1 MSRRYR
7 GVNQHDCVDVA
18 CEMTKQRLRVIPLG
32 GAGEVGRNMWVVEYG
47 EDIVILDCGVMFP
60 EAEML
65 GVDLVLPDIT
75 YLRENLHKVRAI
87 VLTHGHEDHIGSLP
101 YVLPEL
107 GFPPVY
113 ATPLT
118 AGLVSHKLKE
128 HRLLEQTKIHRFE
141 AGDELRVGIF
151 KIETFHVAHS
161 IPDTVGLAINTPAGI
176 AVYLTDWKFDHTP
189 VDKRPTDIAAITALG
204 QRNPLVLMTDCV
216 RVESSGSTPSE
227 RVVGD
232 SLDSIFATAPGRII
246 VATFAS
252 NISRVQQVID
262 SAEAYGR
269 RLMLAGRSMENNFR
283 IALELGY
290 LRIQPT
296 TLVRGSEAA
305 TLPDDQVAVM
315 CTGSQGEP
323 MAALARMANRD
334 FPHLRVKQGDTVVVS
349 ASPIPGNEVSVSRV
363 INNLFRIGAD
373 VIYGS
378 EAKVH
383 VSGHAAQEELKML
396 LAMLRPQNV
405 IPFHGDYRHMVLYR
419 KLALGMNMG
428 YTMDNVFVIENGSVM
443 EFGQNFAK
451 LVNKVPV
458 NYIYVDGTTVGDVS
472 QIVVRDRQL
481 LSRDGVMI
489 VVVTIDRHSG
499 ELVGGPDVLS
509 RGFVQVRDADTL
521 IDSTRNV
528 VRRIL
533 QKTNDQTEVDAA
545 FVIRKIKDAV
555 GDHLFEQ
562 TRRRPVVLPIVTE
575 V

>member
-1 MSRRYR
+1 VLGRT
-7 GVNQHDCVDVA
+7 VNHHDVVDVA
-18 CEMTKQRLRVIPLG
+18 CKMTKQRLRVIPLG

-75 YLRENLHKVRAI
+75 YLRENLHKVRGI

-373 VIYGS
+373 VIYGG

-428 YTMDNVFVIENGSVM
+428 YSMDNVFVIENGSVM

-451 LVNKVPV
+451 MVNKVPV

>member
-1 MSRRYR
+1 MGGRRKRTNKY
-7 GVNQHDCVDVA
+7 VDIA
-18 CEMTKQRLRVIPLG
+18 SEMTKQRLRVIPLG

-47 EDIVILDCGVMFP
+47 EDIVVLDCGVMFP

-75 YLRENLHKVRAI
+75 YLRENLHKIRAI

-118 AGLVSHKLKE
+118 AGMVSHKLKE

-204 QRNPLVLMTDCV
+204 QRNPVVLITDCV
-216 RVESSGSTPSE
+216 RVESSGFTPSE

-262 SAEAYGR
+262 SSEAYGR

-334 FPHLRVKQGDTVVVS
+334 FPHLRIKQGDTVVVS
-349 ASPIPGNEVSVSRV
+349 ATPIPGNEVSVSRV

-396 LAMLRPQNV
+396 LGMLRPQNV

-428 YTMDNVFVIENGSVM
+428 YTMDNVFVLENGSVM

-451 LVNKVPV
+451 MVNKVPV

>member
-1 MSRRYR
+1 M
-7 GVNQHDCVDVA
+7 
-18 CEMTKQRLRVIPLG
+18 G

-47 EDIVILDCGVMFP
+47 EDIVVLDCGVMFP

-75 YLRENLHKVRAI
+75 YLRENLHKIRAI

-107 GFPPVY
+107 GFPPIY

-118 AGLVSHKLKE
+118 AGMVSHKLKE

-204 QRNPLVLMTDCV
+204 QRNPVVLITDCV
-216 RVESSGSTPSE
+216 RVESSGFTPSE

-262 SAEAYGR
+262 SSEAYGR

-396 LAMLRPQNV
+396 LGMLRPQNV

-451 LVNKVPV
+451 MVNKVPV

-499 ELVGGPDVLS
+499 ELVGGPDVMS

>member
-1 MSRRYR
+1 M
-7 GVNQHDCVDVA
+7 
-18 CEMTKQRLRVIPLG
+18 G

-75 YLRENLHKVRAI
+75 YLRENLHKVRGI

-107 GFPPVY
+107 GFPPIH

-428 YTMDNVFVIENGSVM
+428 YSMDNVFVIENGSVM

-451 LVNKVPV
+451 MVNKVPV

>member
-1 MSRRYR
+1 
-7 GVNQHDCVDVA
+7 VNHHDVVDVA
-18 CEMTKQRLRVIPLG
+18 CKMTKQRLRVIPLG

-75 YLRENLHKVRAI
+75 YLRENLHKVRGI

-107 GFPPVY
+107 GFPPVH

-373 VIYGS
+373 VIYGG

-428 YTMDNVFVIENGSVM
+428 YSMDNVFVIENGSVM

-451 LVNKVPV
+451 MVNKVPV

>member
-1 MSRRYR
+1 
-7 GVNQHDCVDVA
+7 VNHHDVVDVA
-18 CEMTKQRLRVIPLG
+18 CKMTKQRLRVIPLG

-75 YLRENLHKVRAI
+75 YLRENLHKVRGI

-373 VIYGS
+373 VIYGG

-428 YTMDNVFVIENGSVM
+428 YSMDNVFVIENGSVM

-451 LVNKVPV
+451 MVNKVPV

-481 LSRDGVMI
+481 LSRDGV
-489 VVVTIDRHSG
+489 
-499 ELVGGPDVLS
+499 
-509 RGFVQVRDADTL
+509 
-521 IDSTRNV
+521 TRLCTGA
-528 VRRIL
+528 RCRYL
-533 QKTNDQTEVDAA
+533 D
-545 FVIRKIKDAV
+545 
-555 GDHLFEQ
+555 
-562 TRRRPVVLPIVTE
+562 
-575 V
+575 

>member
-1 MSRRYR
+1 M
-7 GVNQHDCVDVA
+7 
-18 CEMTKQRLRVIPLG
+18 G

-47 EDIVILDCGVMFP
+47 EDIVVLDCGVMFP

-75 YLRENLHKVRAI
+75 YLRENLHKIRAI

-107 GFPPVY
+107 GFPPIY

-118 AGLVSHKLKE
+118 AGMVSHKLKE

-216 RVESSGSTPSE
+216 RVESPGFTPSE

-262 SAEAYGR
+262 SSEAYGR

-334 FPHLRVKQGDTVVVS
+334 FPHLRIKQGDTVVVS

-396 LAMLRPQNV
+396 LGMLRPQNV

-451 LVNKVPV
+451 MVNKVPV

-499 ELVGGPDVLS
+499 ELVGGPDVMS

>member
-7 GVNQHDCVDVA
+7 SVNQHDCVDVA

-75 YLRENLHKVRAI
+75 YLRENLHKVRGI

>member
-1 MSRRYR
+1 
-7 GVNQHDCVDVA
+7 
-18 CEMTKQRLRVIPLG
+18 MTKQRLRVIPLG

-47 EDIVILDCGVMFP
+47 EDIVVLDCGVMFP

-75 YLRENLHKVRAI
+75 YLRENLHKIRAI

-118 AGLVSHKLKE
+118 AGMVSHKLKE

-216 RVESSGSTPSE
+216 RVESSGFTPSE

-262 SAEAYGR
+262 SSEAYGR

-334 FPHLRVKQGDTVVVS
+334 FPHLRIKQGDTVVVS
-349 ASPIPGNEVSVSRV
+349 ATPIPGNEVSVSRV

-396 LAMLRPQNV
+396 LGMLRPQNV

-451 LVNKVPV
+451 MVNKVPV

-499 ELVGGPDVLS
+499 ELVGGPDVMS

>member
-1 MSRRYR
+1 
-7 GVNQHDCVDVA
+7 
-18 CEMTKQRLRVIPLG
+18 MTKQRLRVIPLG

>member
-1 MSRRYR
+1 M
-7 GVNQHDCVDVA
+7 
-18 CEMTKQRLRVIPLG
+18 G

-47 EDIVILDCGVMFP
+47 EDIVVLDCGVMFP

-75 YLRENLHKVRAI
+75 YLRENLHKIRAI

-118 AGLVSHKLKE
+118 AGMVSHKLKE

-216 RVESSGSTPSE
+216 RVESSGFTPSE

-262 SAEAYGR
+262 SSEAYGR

-396 LAMLRPQNV
+396 LGMLRPQNV

-451 LVNKVPV
+451 MVNKVPV

-499 ELVGGPDVLS
+499 ELVGGPDVMS

>member
-7 GVNQHDCVDVA
+7 SVNQHDCVDVA

>member
-1 MSRRYR
+1 
-7 GVNQHDCVDVA
+7 
-18 CEMTKQRLRVIPLG
+18 MTKQRLRVIPLG

-47 EDIVILDCGVMFP
+47 EDIVVLDCGVMFP

-75 YLRENLHKVRAI
+75 YLRENLHKIRAI

-118 AGLVSHKLKE
+118 AGMVSHKLKE

-216 RVESSGSTPSE
+216 RVESSGFTPSE

-262 SAEAYGR
+262 SSEAYGR

-396 LAMLRPQNV
+396 LGMLRPQNV

-451 LVNKVPV
+451 MVNKVPV

-499 ELVGGPDVLS
+499 ELVGGPDVMS

>member
-1 MSRRYR
+1 M
-7 GVNQHDCVDVA
+7 
-18 CEMTKQRLRVIPLG
+18 G

-47 EDIVILDCGVMFP
+47 EDIVVLDCGVMFP

-75 YLRENLHKVRAI
+75 YLRENLHKIRAI

-118 AGLVSHKLKE
+118 AGMVSHKLKE

-204 QRNPLVLMTDCV
+204 QRNPVVLITDCV
-216 RVESSGSTPSE
+216 RVESSGFTPSE

-262 SAEAYGR
+262 SSEAYGR

-396 LAMLRPQNV
+396 LGMLRPQNV

-428 YTMDNVFVIENGSVM
+428 YTMDNVFVLENGSVM

-451 LVNKVPV
+451 MVNKVPV

-499 ELVGGPDVLS
+499 ELVGGPDVMS
-509 RGFVQVRDADTL
+509 RGIVQVRDADTL

>member
-1 MSRRYR
+1 
-7 GVNQHDCVDVA
+7 
-18 CEMTKQRLRVIPLG
+18 MTKQRLRVIPLG

-47 EDIVILDCGVMFP
+47 EDIVVLDCGVMFP

-75 YLRENLHKVRAI
+75 YLRENLHKIRAI

-118 AGLVSHKLKE
+118 AGMVSHKLKE

-216 RVESSGSTPSE
+216 RVESPGFTPSE

-262 SAEAYGR
+262 SSEAYGR

-334 FPHLRVKQGDTVVVS
+334 FPHLRIKQGDTVVVS

-396 LAMLRPQNV
+396 LGMLRPQNV

-451 LVNKVPV
+451 MVNKVPV

-499 ELVGGPDVLS
+499 ELVGGPDVMS

>member
-1 MSRRYR
+1 
-7 GVNQHDCVDVA
+7 
-18 CEMTKQRLRVIPLG
+18 MTNKQRLRVIPLG

-47 EDIVILDCGVMFP
+47 DDIVVLDCGVMFP

-65 GVDLVLPDIT
+65 GVDLVLPDIG
-75 YLRENLHKVRAI
+75 YLKENMARVRAI
-87 VLTHGHEDHIGSLP
+87 VLTHGHEDHVGGLP

-107 GFPPVY
+107 DFPPVY
-113 ATPLT
+113 GTPVT
-118 AGLVSHKLKE
+118 IGMVTHKLKE
-128 HRLLEQTKIHRFE
+128 HRMLDQTKLHKFV
-141 AGDELRVGIF
+141 AGDALTIGVFR
-151 KIETFHVAHS
+151 IETFHLAHS
-161 IPDTVGLAINTPAGI
+161 IPDTVGLAINSPVGM

-189 VDKRPTDIAAITALG
+189 VDKRPTDIAAITALS
-204 QRNPLVLMTDCV
+204 QRNPLVLITDCV
-216 RVESSGSTPSE
+216 RVEASGFTPSE

-269 RLMLAGRSMENNFR
+269 RVLLAGRSMENNFR

-290 LRIQPT
+290 LRVQPT

-305 TLPDDQVAVM
+305 TLPDDQLAVM
-315 CTGSQGEP
+315 STGSQGEP

-334 FPHLRVKQGDTVVVS
+334 YPNLRIKAGDTVVVS
-349 ASPIPGNEVSVSRV
+349 ATPIPGNEVSVSRV

-373 VIYGS
+373 VIYGP

-396 LAMLRPQNV
+396 LAMLRPQYV
-405 IPFHGDYRHMVLYR
+405 LPFHGDYRHMVLYR
-419 KLALGMNMG
+419 KLAVGMGLG
-428 YTMDNVFVIENGSVM
+428 YSADNVFVLENGSVM
-443 EFGQNFAK
+443 EFAPGFGK
-451 LVNKVPV
+451 MVNKVPV

-481 LSRDGVMI
+481 LARDGVMI

-499 ELVGGPDVLS
+499 ELIGGPDVLT
-509 RGFVQVRDADTL
+509 RGFVQVSESEAL
-521 IDSTRNV
+521 VESTRNV
-528 VRRIL
+528 VRRLL
-533 QKTNDQTEVDAA
+533 QHKNDSTEIDAA
-545 FVIRKIKDAV
+545 FVIRKIKDSV
-555 GDHLFEQ
+555 GDHLYEQ

>member
-1 MSRRYR
+1 
-7 GVNQHDCVDVA
+7 
-18 CEMTKQRLRVIPLG
+18 MTKQRLRVIPLG

-47 EDIVILDCGVMFP
+47 EDIVVLDCGVMFP

-75 YLRENLHKVRAI
+75 YLRENLHKIRAI

-118 AGLVSHKLKE
+118 AGMVSHKLKE

-204 QRNPLVLMTDCV
+204 QRNPVVLITDCV
-216 RVESSGSTPSE
+216 RVESSGFTPSE

-262 SAEAYGR
+262 SSEAYGR

-334 FPHLRVKQGDTVVVS
+334 FPHLRIKQGDTVVVS
-349 ASPIPGNEVSVSRV
+349 ATPIPGNEVSVSRV

-396 LAMLRPQNV
+396 LGMLRPQNV

-428 YTMDNVFVIENGSVM
+428 YTMDNVFVLENGSVM

-451 LVNKVPV
+451 MVNKVPV

>member
-1 MSRRYR
+1 M
-7 GVNQHDCVDVA
+7 
-18 CEMTKQRLRVIPLG
+18 
-32 GAGEVGRNMWVVEYG
+32 
-47 EDIVILDCGVMFP
+47 
-60 EAEML
+60 
-65 GVDLVLPDIT
+65 
-75 YLRENLHKVRAI
+75 
-87 VLTHGHEDHIGSLP
+87 
-101 YVLPEL
+101 
-107 GFPPVY
+107 
-113 ATPLT
+113 
-118 AGLVSHKLKE
+118 
-128 HRLLEQTKIHRFE
+128 
-141 AGDELRVGIF
+141 
-151 KIETFHVAHS
+151 
-161 IPDTVGLAINTPAGI
+161 
-176 AVYLTDWKFDHTP
+176 
-189 VDKRPTDIAAITALG
+189 
-204 QRNPLVLMTDCV
+204 
-216 RVESSGSTPSE
+216 
-227 RVVGD
+227 
-232 SLDSIFATAPGRII
+232 
-246 VATFAS
+246 ATFAS

-262 SAEAYGR
+262 SSEAYGR
-269 RLMLAGRSMENNFR
+269 RLMLAGRSLENNFR

-396 LAMLRPQNV
+396 LGMLRPQNV

-428 YTMDNVFVIENGSVM
+428 YTMDNVFVLENGSVM

-451 LVNKVPV
+451 MVNKVPV

-499 ELVGGPDVLS
+499 ELVGGPDVMS

-562 TRRRPVVLPIVTE
+562 TRRRPVVLPILTE

>member
-1 MSRRYR
+1 
-7 GVNQHDCVDVA
+7 
-18 CEMTKQRLRVIPLG
+18 
-32 GAGEVGRNMWVVEYG
+32 
-47 EDIVILDCGVMFP
+47 
-60 EAEML
+60 
-65 GVDLVLPDIT
+65 
-75 YLRENLHKVRAI
+75 
-87 VLTHGHEDHIGSLP
+87 
-101 YVLPEL
+101 
-107 GFPPVY
+107 
-113 ATPLT
+113 
-118 AGLVSHKLKE
+118 
-128 HRLLEQTKIHRFE
+128 
-141 AGDELRVGIF
+141 LRVGIF

-161 IPDTVGLAINTPAGI
+161 IPDTVGLAILTPAGI
-176 AVYLTDWKFDHTP
+176 AVYMTDWNFDHTP

-216 RVESSGSTPSE
+216 RVESPGFTPSE

-262 SAEAYGR
+262 SSEAYGR

-334 FPHLRVKQGDTVVVS
+334 FPHLRIKQGDTVVVS

-396 LAMLRPQNV
+396 LGMLRPQNV

-451 LVNKVPV
+451 MVNKVPV

-499 ELVGGPDVLS
+499 ELVGGPDVMS

>member
-1 MSRRYR
+1 M
-7 GVNQHDCVDVA
+7 
-18 CEMTKQRLRVIPLG
+18 
-32 GAGEVGRNMWVVEYG
+32 
-47 EDIVILDCGVMFP
+47 
-60 EAEML
+60 
-65 GVDLVLPDIT
+65 
-75 YLRENLHKVRAI
+75 
-87 VLTHGHEDHIGSLP
+87 
-101 YVLPEL
+101 
-107 GFPPVY
+107 
-113 ATPLT
+113 
-118 AGLVSHKLKE
+118 VSHKLKE

-204 QRNPLVLMTDCV
+204 QRNPVVLITDCV
-216 RVESSGSTPSE
+216 RVESSGFTPSE

-262 SAEAYGR
+262 SSEAYGR

-334 FPHLRVKQGDTVVVS
+334 FPHLRIKQGDTVVVS
-349 ASPIPGNEVSVSRV
+349 ATPIPGNEVSVSRV

-396 LAMLRPQNV
+396 LGMLRPQNV

-428 YTMDNVFVIENGSVM
+428 YTMDNVFVLENGSVM

-451 LVNKVPV
+451 MVNKVPV

-499 ELVGGPDVLS
+499 ELVGGPDVMS

>member
-1 MSRRYR
+1 M
-7 GVNQHDCVDVA
+7 
-18 CEMTKQRLRVIPLG
+18 G

-47 EDIVILDCGVMFP
+47 EDIVVLDCGVMFP

-75 YLRENLHKVRAI
+75 YLRENLHKIRAI

-107 GFPPVY
+107 GFPPIY

-118 AGLVSHKLKE
+118 AGMVSHKLKE

-216 RVESSGSTPSE
+216 RVESSGFTPSE

-262 SAEAYGR
+262 SSEAYGR

-334 FPHLRVKQGDTVVVS
+334 FPHLRIKQGDTVVVS

-396 LAMLRPQNV
+396 LGMLRPQNV

-451 LVNKVPV
+451 MVNKVPV

-499 ELVGGPDVLS
+499 ELVGGPDVMS

>member
-1 MSRRYR
+1 M
-7 GVNQHDCVDVA
+7 
-18 CEMTKQRLRVIPLG
+18 G

-47 EDIVILDCGVMFP
+47 EDIVVLDCGVMFP

-75 YLRENLHKVRAI
+75 YLRENMHKVRAI

-118 AGLVSHKLKE
+118 AGMVSHKLKE

-204 QRNPLVLMTDCV
+204 QRNPVVLITDCV
-216 RVESSGSTPSE
+216 RVESSGFTPSE

-334 FPHLRVKQGDTVVVS
+334 FPHLRIKQGDSVVVS

-363 INNLFRIGAD
+363 INNLFRIGAE

-396 LAMLRPQNV
+396 LGMLRPQNV

-419 KLALGMNMG
+419 KLAIGMNMG
-428 YTMDNVFVIENGSVM
+428 YNMENVFVLENGSVM

-451 LVNKVPV
+451 IVNKVPV
-458 NYIYVDGTTVGDVS
+458 NYIYVDGNTVGDVS

-528 VRRIL
+528 VRKIL

>member
-1 MSRRYR
+1 
-7 GVNQHDCVDVA
+7 
-18 CEMTKQRLRVIPLG
+18 MTKQRLRVIPLG

-47 EDIVILDCGVMFP
+47 EDIVVLDCGVMFP

-75 YLRENLHKVRAI
+75 YLRENLHKIRAI

-118 AGLVSHKLKE
+118 AGMVSHKLKE

-216 RVESSGSTPSE
+216 RVESPGFTPSE

-262 SAEAYGR
+262 SSEAYGR

-334 FPHLRVKQGDTVVVS
+334 FPHLRIKQGDTVVVS

-373 VIYGS
+373 VVYGS

-396 LAMLRPQNV
+396 LGMLRPQNV
-405 IPFHGDYRHMVLYR
+405 IPFHGDYRHLVLYR

-451 LVNKVPV
+451 IVNKVPV

-489 VVVTIDRHSG
+489 VVVTINRHSG
-499 ELVGGPDVLS
+499 ELVGGPDIMS

>member
-1 MSRRYR
+1 
-7 GVNQHDCVDVA
+7 
-18 CEMTKQRLRVIPLG
+18 MTKQRLRVIPLG

-75 YLRENLHKVRAI
+75 YLRENLHKIRAI

-118 AGLVSHKLKE
+118 AGMVSHKLKE

-216 RVESSGSTPSE
+216 RVESSGFTPSE

-262 SAEAYGR
+262 SSEAYGR

-396 LAMLRPQNV
+396 LGMLRPQNV

-451 LVNKVPV
+451 MVNKVPV

-489 VVVTIDRHSG
+489 VVVMIDRHSG
-499 ELVGGPDVLS
+499 ELVGGPDVMS

>member
-1 MSRRYR
+1 M
-7 GVNQHDCVDVA
+7 
-18 CEMTKQRLRVIPLG
+18 G

-47 EDIVILDCGVMFP
+47 EDIVVLDCGVMFP

-75 YLRENLHKVRAI
+75 YLRENLHKIRAI

-118 AGLVSHKLKE
+118 AGMVSHKLKE

-204 QRNPLVLMTDCV
+204 QRNPVVLITDCV
-216 RVESSGSTPSE
+216 RVESSGFTPSE

-262 SAEAYGR
+262 SSEAYGR

-315 CTGSQGEP
+315 CTGSQGDP

-396 LAMLRPQNV
+396 LGMLRPQNV

-428 YTMDNVFVIENGSVM
+428 YTMDNVFVLENGSVM

-451 LVNKVPV
+451 MVNKVPV

-499 ELVGGPDVLS
+499 ELVGGPDVMS

>member
-1 MSRRYR
+1 
-7 GVNQHDCVDVA
+7 
-18 CEMTKQRLRVIPLG
+18 MTKQRLRVIPLG

-47 EDIVILDCGVMFP
+47 EDIVVLDCGVMFP

-75 YLRENLHKVRAI
+75 YLRENMHKVRAI
-87 VLTHGHEDHIGSLP
+87 ILTHGHEDHIGSLP

-118 AGLVSHKLKE
+118 AGMVSHKLKE

-204 QRNPLVLMTDCV
+204 QRNPVVLITDCV
-216 RVESSGSTPSE
+216 RVESSGFTPSE

-334 FPHLRVKQGDTVVVS
+334 FPHLRIKQGDSVVVS

-363 INNLFRIGAD
+363 INNLFRIGAE

-396 LAMLRPQNV
+396 LGMLRPQNV

-419 KLALGMNMG
+419 KLAIGMNMG
-428 YTMDNVFVIENGSVM
+428 YNMENVFVLENGSVM

-451 LVNKVPV
+451 IVNKVPV
-458 NYIYVDGTTVGDVS
+458 NYIYVDGNTVGDVS

-528 VRRIL
+528 VRKIL